1 MSRSRLF
8 PPSVSQYGPV
18 RDRIIFRTRRHVLHP
33 SRSSIPVMG
42 RTSVMHAAC

>member
-8 PPSVSQYGPV
+8 PPSVSQYGSV

-33 SRSSIPVMG
+33 SRLSIPVMG
-42 RTSVMHAAC
+42 RTSVMRAAC